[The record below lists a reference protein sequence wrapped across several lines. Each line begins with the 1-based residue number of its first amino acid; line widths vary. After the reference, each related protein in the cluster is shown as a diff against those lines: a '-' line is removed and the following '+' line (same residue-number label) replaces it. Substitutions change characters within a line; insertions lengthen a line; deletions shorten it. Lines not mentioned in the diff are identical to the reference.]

1 MLTHTPA
8 LSWRATSWKKM
19 PAQASTP
26 SWKNVRHPGTSH
38 HEKTSPCHLGLD
50 KSTAN
55 HVALPP
61 LSFLQRA
68 AAVHPDR
75 IAVIDGERQWTWAQP
90 CARCRRPS
98 SRSERTG

>member
-1 MLTHTPA
+1 
-8 LSWRATSWKKM
+8 M

-38 HEKTSPCHLGLD
+38 HEKTSPCHPGLSHNEKTSPCPLGLD

-55 HVALPP
+55 HVALAP
-61 LSFLQRA
+61 LSFLQSA

-75 IAVIDGERQWTWAQP
+75 IAVIDGERQWTWAQT
-90 CARCRRPS
+90 CARSRRPS